1 MTIKQKILS
10 IVVFIVVTMPLG
22 MSYFMY
28 SGVKDF
34 SVKISEDVKEVILK
48 LKKEE
53 LLNKTEI
60 AYKTL
65 ESHYKETLPEN
76 IEEGVRADLIKYQE
90 VLFNI
95 LHRIYKKNK
104 GKMSEEELQRRLKD
118 VVRAV
123 RYGKSGY
130 FWIND
135 MNYKMVMHP
144 IKPEYDGKVFIKTPK
159 VPFVELGVNAL
170 KKSKKDYA
178 FIKYQFYNPATKKYE
193 FKVSLVK
200 LFKPYNWVIGTG
212 AYISNIT
219 EEVKKATLKNIKD
232 LRYGK
237 SGYFW
242 INDMN
247 YKMVMHPIKPEYDG
261 KVFIKTPKVPFVE
274 LGVNALKKS
283 KKDYAFIKYQF
294 YNPASGKYEDKL
306 SIVKLF
312 KPWGWVIGTGTYLKE
327 MSNTLKQIDK
337 IKSSTLQV
345 LFIKFLIT
353 VVILISV
360 YLIIS
365 IFVVEKFIVA
375 PLKEFTS
382 IVEDLAEGEGD
393 LTKRVNVI
401 SGDEIGLVSKYINLF
416 IEKLE
421 YIISHLKQLIVKTKT
436 SSTELI
442 KVSETIEE
450 SIKVQAKL
458 IERNR
463 IYTHNIKDDLSK
475 AEESVFT
482 ATEDI
487 KNTQKTLEEM
497 VGVLLKVVEEIK
509 SESNSEMELVERASG
524 LSDRSMQ
531 IKDILKI
538 IKDIADQTNLLALN
552 AAIEAARA
560 GEHGRGFA
568 VVADEV
574 RKLAEK
580 TQKSL
585 SEIDAVVSLILQD
598 IQNIETQ
605 IHSNSDKALS
615 ISGVTEELVNKADET
630 RKSLNDTIEIAE
642 LATKETTKIN
652 FNVRNLMSTSEK
664 LIKQSNIT
672 QDVGDKLK
680 DISESLEKVI
690 EDLNNET
697 SKFKTE

>member
-53 LLNKTEI
+53 LLNKIEI

-76 IEEGVRADLIKYQE
+76 IEDGVREDLVKYQE

-95 LHRIYKKNK
+95 LNRIYKENK
-104 GKMSEEELQRRLKD
+104 GKISEEELQKRLKG
-118 VVRAV
+118 VVKAV

-178 FIKYQFYNPATKKYE
+178 FIKYQF
-193 FKVSLVK
+193 F
-200 LFKPYNWVIGTG
+200 
-212 AYISNIT
+212 
-219 EEVKKATLKNIKD
+219 
-232 LRYGK
+232 
-237 SGYFW
+237 
-242 INDMN
+242 
-247 YKMVMHPIKPEYDG
+247 
-261 KVFIKTPKVPFVE
+261 
-274 LGVNALKKS
+274 
-283 KKDYAFIKYQF
+283 
-294 YNPASGKYEDKL
+294 NPASGKYEDKL

-382 IVEDLAEGEGD
+382 IIEDLAEGEGD

>member
-1 MTIKQKILS
+1 
-10 IVVFIVVTMPLG
+10 
-22 MSYFMY
+22 MY

-104 GKMSEEELQRRLKD
+104 GKMSEEELQKRLKG
-118 VVRAV
+118 VVKAA

-294 YNPASGKYEDKL
+294 FNPASGKYEDKL

-421 YIISHLKQLIVKTKT
+421 YIISHLKQLIVKTK
-436 SSTELI
+436 
-442 KVSETIEE
+442 
-450 SIKVQAKL
+450 
-458 IERNR
+458 
-463 IYTHNIKDDLSK
+463 
-475 AEESVFT
+475 
-482 ATEDI
+482 
-487 KNTQKTLEEM
+487 
-497 VGVLLKVVEEIK
+497 
-509 SESNSEMELVERASG
+509 
-524 LSDRSMQ
+524 
-531 IKDILKI
+531 
-538 IKDIADQTNLLALN
+538 
-552 AAIEAARA
+552 
-560 GEHGRGFA
+560 
-568 VVADEV
+568 
-574 RKLAEK
+574 
-580 TQKSL
+580 
-585 SEIDAVVSLILQD
+585 
-598 IQNIETQ
+598 
-605 IHSNSDKALS
+605 
-615 ISGVTEELVNKADET
+615 
-630 RKSLNDTIEIAE
+630 
-642 LATKETTKIN
+642 
-652 FNVRNLMSTSEK
+652 
-664 LIKQSNIT
+664 
-672 QDVGDKLK
+672 
-680 DISESLEKVI
+680 
-690 EDLNNET
+690 
-697 SKFKTE
+697 KFGTGT

>member
-1 MTIKQKILS
+1 
-10 IVVFIVVTMPLG
+10 
-22 MSYFMY
+22 
-28 SGVKDF
+28 
-34 SVKISEDVKEVILK
+34 
-48 LKKEE
+48 
-53 LLNKTEI
+53 
-60 AYKTL
+60 
-65 ESHYKETLPEN
+65 
-76 IEEGVRADLIKYQE
+76 
-90 VLFNI
+90 
-95 LHRIYKKNK
+95 
-104 GKMSEEELQRRLKD
+104 
-118 VVRAV
+118 
-123 RYGKSGY
+123 
-130 FWIND
+130 
-135 MNYKMVMHP
+135 
-144 IKPEYDGKVFIKTPK
+144 VFIKTPK

-178 FIKYQFYNPATKKYE
+178 FIKYQF
-193 FKVSLVK
+193 F
-200 LFKPYNWVIGTG
+200 
-212 AYISNIT
+212 
-219 EEVKKATLKNIKD
+219 
-232 LRYGK
+232 
-237 SGYFW
+237 
-242 INDMN
+242 
-247 YKMVMHPIKPEYDG
+247 
-261 KVFIKTPKVPFVE
+261 
-274 LGVNALKKS
+274 
-283 KKDYAFIKYQF
+283 
-294 YNPASGKYEDKL
+294 NPASGKYEDKL

-421 YIISHLKQLIVKTKT
+421 HIISHLKQLIVKTKT